1 MSDKGDFA
9 LLPGE
14 HVIRSSAANWVI
26 ERQEYGL
33 RPMAG
38 DRGMTVIGMAGKEAV
53 GGHLTLTNFRLVF
66 VSHALNRVTGQ
77 LSILLPTV
85 TGVADTS
92 KLIVKRITVRATT
105 FQQTFVIWGIPAW
118 IAAIDQARTALGP
131 SEAAEL
137 AGLLAA
143 DPNAL
148 GDAVARSPA
157 MVAFFDGAGLVP
169 DLVQSIADPSIL
181 ATMASV
187 FEVWRIAD
195 DYRNDRREQ
204 R

>member
-1 MSDKGDFA
+1 M
-9 LLPGE
+9 
-14 HVIRSSAANWVI
+14 
-26 ERQEYGL
+26 
-33 RPMAG
+33 
-38 DRGMTVIGMAGKEAV
+38 
-53 GGHLTLTNFRLVF
+53 
-66 VSHALNRVTGQ
+66 
-77 LSILLPTV
+77 PTV
-85 TGVADTS
+85 TAVADTS
-92 KLIVKRITVRATT
+92 KLIVKRITVHAAT

-195 DYRNDRREQ
+195 DYRNDRRESQ
-204 R
+204 